1 MKSGICF
8 AAIVVLALCVLRF
21 TAVAE
26 PEVSKEALVQRGEYL
41 VEHVAMCADCHTPHT
56 EHGELDR
63 SAWLAGCVL
72 AFKPSAPMPF
82 APVSPKIAGLPTFP
96 TDEQAVKFLET
107 GTNALGRMP
116 LPPMPQ
122 YRLNHDDA
130 VAVVAYLRS
139 LKK

>member
-1 MKSGICF
+1 MKSRICL
-8 AAIVVLALCVLRF
+8 AVLVTFALCPLAF
-21 TAVAE
+21 TTQAE
-26 PEVSKEALVQRGEYL
+26 PGASKETPVQRGQYL

-56 EHGELDR
+56 ERGEYDR
-63 SAWLAGCVL
+63 NAWLAGSVL
-72 AFKPSAPMPF
+72 AFKPSQPMPF

-107 GTNALGRMP
+107 GTNALGRTA